1 MNPNFTR
8 AAIVAAAAVA
18 VLGMAGT
25 VVVAAEQDKPAAT
38 TEAQPIKKVP
48 SGNPRSGDPEAIDTG
63 KTLYFTWCVQCHGI
77 HANGESRFGKY
88 AGNLT
93 IFPWGYTEFIKI
105 VKKGRVQMM
114 MPPWEEVM
122 DEEAMSNIGAYL
134 ETLALEG
141 ANWQ

>member
-1 MNPNFTR
+1 MKPTFKL

-18 VLGMAGT
+18 LLGMASS

-38 TEAQPIKKVP
+38 SQAKRVP
-48 SGNPRSGDPEAIDTG
+48 SLNPLSGDPEAIQIG
-63 KTLYFTWCVQCHGI
+63 KALYFTWCVQCHGV

-93 IFPWGYTEFIKI
+93 IFPWGYKEFIKI

-122 DEEAMSNIGAYL
+122 DEEAMSKIGAYL
-134 ETLALEG
+134 ETLAIEG
-141 ANWQ
+141 ANWE